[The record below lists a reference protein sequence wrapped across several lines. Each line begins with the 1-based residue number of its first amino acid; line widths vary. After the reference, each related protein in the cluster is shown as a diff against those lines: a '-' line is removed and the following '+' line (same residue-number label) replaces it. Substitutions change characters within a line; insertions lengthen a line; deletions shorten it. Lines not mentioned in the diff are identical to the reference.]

1 MYIGRVLI
9 RCFLHVQPL
18 ANSTF
23 WMDLGA
29 LYLRQLVKA
38 EFDVCAVTLG
48 AACDIREAPII
59 QDYPKLFLSRAPGE
73 YVSLVIGW
81 GDDYKIRCCDAKKNI
96 CLTACRPREPRT
108 EELEELQKFN
118 WILTPTQDEK
128 DRFKRLGLG
137 TGLLTPNVADLK
149 WFFQQEIFPKCR

>member
-96 CLTACRPREPRT
+96 CLTAMRPRPLT
-108 EELEELQKFN
+108 TDKLEELRKFDFV
-118 WILTPTQDEK
+118 LVPTPDEK
-128 DRFKRLGLG
+128 EHFRWLGFD
-137 TGLLTPNVADLK
+137 TRLLTPNVADLK